1 MMAKLVLG
9 KLSLCIG
16 MLIMIRNNTATEICI
31 TKGQEA
37 TVQSWQSTGGPL
49 EHSVLD
55 TLFVKLN
62 DSPACIKLDGLPEN
76 VMPLTKNSVV
86 TSCQLPDDTSIT
98 ISHNQVEAHPNFS
111 MTNFASQGKTQK
123 NNVIHLSYSRSHQAY
138 YTSLSRGTSAVRT
151 LILGSFHPSKI
162 TGGASGVLQQEF
174 RELELLDN
182 ITLLRFEGKLPR
194 KVVMG
199 DHRNT
204 LITLFREYKG
214 LEYMPPRI
222 HNAIKW
228 SKRDPWL
235 EWDHNTKGAWHIV
248 GMTSKLCNE
257 ATMALKRSP
266 PSPSLP
272 VAKRVK

>member
-49 EHSVLD
+49 EHSILD

-62 DSPACIKLDGLPEN
+62 DPPACIKLDGLPEN

-86 TSCQLPDDTSIT
+86 TCCQLPDDTSIT
-98 ISHNQVEAHPNFS
+98 ISCNQVEAHPNFS

-123 NNVIHLSYSRSHQAY
+123 NNVIHLSYSHSHQAY
-138 YTSLSRGTSAVRT
+138 YTSLSRGTSAVGT

-162 TGGASGVLQQEF
+162 TGGASGVL
-174 RELELLDN
+174 R
-182 ITLLRFEGKLPR
+182 
-194 KVVMG
+194 
-199 DHRNT
+199 
-204 LITLFREYKG
+204 
-214 LEYMPPRI
+214 
-222 HNAIKW
+222 
-228 SKRDPWL
+228 
-235 EWDHNTKGAWHIV
+235 
-248 GMTSKLCNE
+248 
-257 ATMALKRSP
+257 
-266 PSPSLP
+266 
-272 VAKRVK
+272 